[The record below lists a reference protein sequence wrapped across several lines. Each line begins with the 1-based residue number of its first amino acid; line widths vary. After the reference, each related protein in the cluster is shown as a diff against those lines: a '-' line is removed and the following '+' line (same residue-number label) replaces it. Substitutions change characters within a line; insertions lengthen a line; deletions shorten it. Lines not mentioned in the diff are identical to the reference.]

1 MLNENSLVMEGK
13 SYRVYIGVLLWLP
26 DDELLQP
33 REPQIMNLW
42 LSFLFVSDA
51 GFNRA
56 ES

>member
-1 MLNENSLVMEGK
+1 MLNENSLVMEEK

-51 GFNRA
+51 GFTRA